1 MCHDPSWRKASAKS
15 ALMKVHFGKDPHD
28 LTLGEMKKI
37 EQKHGPDWHKDLG
50 LEDNPLYHNS
60 ELSIRKTQ
68 W

>member
-1 MCHDPSWRKASAKS
+1 
-15 ALMKVHFGKDPHD
+15 MKVHFGKDPHD